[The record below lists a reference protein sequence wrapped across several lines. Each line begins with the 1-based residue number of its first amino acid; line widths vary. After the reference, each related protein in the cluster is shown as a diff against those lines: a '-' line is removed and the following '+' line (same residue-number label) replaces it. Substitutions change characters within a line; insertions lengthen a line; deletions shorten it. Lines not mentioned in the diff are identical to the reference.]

1 MGALLFSHEM
11 LSLSEF
17 DAANDSNRS
26 TSSRVFVSLEID
38 QMGEPLSRLKWA
50 MWCRGG
56 WFRHLAE
63 APPASVDL
71 SDIPGWSV
79 TPVKAWALARA
90 VLVSRCPRWQARLA
104 TPVLTAVVRERQRL
118 TTPVA
123 PAGFSPWD
131 DHIPVQVSTA

>member
-1 MGALLFSHEM
+1 MGTLLFSYRK

-26 TSSRVFVSLEID
+26 TSSRGFVSLEID

-79 TPVKAWALARA
+79 TPVKAWALA
-90 VLVSRCPRWQARLA
+90 VLVGRPGWLPLSF
-104 TPVLTAVVRERQRL
+104 TALVRERQRL

-123 PAGFSPWD
+123 PAGSPPWD